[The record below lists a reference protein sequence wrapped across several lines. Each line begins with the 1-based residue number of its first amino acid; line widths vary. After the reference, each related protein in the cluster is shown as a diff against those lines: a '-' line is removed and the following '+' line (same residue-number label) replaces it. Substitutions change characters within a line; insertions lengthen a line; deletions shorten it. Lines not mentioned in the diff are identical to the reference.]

1 MRSVA
6 INPSWKEPTMS
17 QEAMN
22 KLAEAFE
29 ADTVFRGKFMSTA
42 SLKERAKV
50 AVEHGYEVTAE
61 DLKAW
66 FRPGS
71 DESELSDADL
81 TVVAGGLGATTAAN
95 CSNPCPA
102 TKLLCPHKTTVP
114 GGCPSTVTASGCVLI

>member
-1 MRSVA
+1 
-6 INPSWKEPTMS
+6 MS

-29 ADTVFRGKFMSTA
+29 TDAVFRGKFMSTA

-50 AVEHGYEVTAE
+50 AVEHGYKVTAE

-66 FRPGS
+66 FAPGS
-71 DESELSDADL
+71 EEGELSDADL
-81 TVVAGGLGATTAAN
+81 TVVAGGRGASTAAN

-102 TKLLCPHKTTVP
+102 TKLLCPHATTVP
-114 GGCPSTVTASGCVLI
+114 AGCPSTVTASGCTIAF